1 MRAAIFTGIGRS
13 LEIHNVPE
21 PTCEPG
27 GLILKVHYC
36 GICGSDLHATQH
48 GAFVVPPGT
57 VLGHEFAG
65 EIVESRA
72 VGWKVGEL
80 ATAVPNNA
88 CSGCRASGLNECKDN
103 LGILCPNNRITGY
116 STEVPGGFAEYVH
129 VNAAHALRLP
139 REVNSRQ
146 GATVEPLAVGLH
158 AVDKGKVKL
167 GDRVLVI
174 GGGPIGLAVVAFA
187 KLAGAFR
194 VVVSEYAEI
203 RRNTSMAFGAS
214 GFIDPA
220 KEEIAEAFAR
230 IAGGPPDVIFECVG
244 VPGLLQECINLS
256 APRGRI
262 VVVGVCMVEDKMI
275 PMSGIFKEVTIQFVL
290 GYGKP
295 DWRLVLDL
303 LDSKGLDS
311 EPMITNVVTLDE
323 LPGQFE
329 ALRKPVAQIKL
340 LVNPSADAVSM
351 REH

>member
-1 MRAAIFTGIGRS
+1 MMRAAIFSGIGQP
-13 LEIHNVPE
+13 LEIRNVPE
-21 PTCEPG
+21 PKAEPG

-72 VGWKVGEL
+72 AGWKVGEVV
-80 ATAVPNNA
+80 TAVPNNA
-88 CSGCRASGLNECKDN
+88 CDGCRASGLQECKDD

-129 VNAAHALRLP
+129 VSASQALRLP
-139 REVNSRQ
+139 KEVTSRQ

-158 AVDKGKVKL
+158 AVEKGRVKL

-187 KLAGAFR
+187 KLAGAFH
-194 VVVSEYAEI
+194 VIVSEYAEI
-203 RRNTSMAFGAS
+203 RRNTSLAFGAT
-214 GFIDPA
+214 GTIDPS
-220 KEEIAEAFAR
+220 KEEVAEAFAK
-230 IAGGPPDVIFECVG
+230 IAGAPPDVIFECVG

-262 VVVGVCMVEDKMI
+262 VVVGVCMVEDRLV
-275 PMSGIFKEVTIQFVL
+275 PMSGIFKEVNVQFIL

-295 DWRLVLDL
+295 DWRLVLNL
-303 LDSKGLDS
+303 LDSKGIDS
-311 EPMITNVVTLDE
+311 APMITNIVSMNE
-323 LPGQFE
+323 LPHEFE
-329 ALRKPVAQIKL
+329 ALRKPSTQIKL
-340 LVNPSADAVSM
+340 LVSPLKS
-351 REH
+351 

>member
-1 MRAAIFTGIGRS
+1 MRAAIFNGIGQA
-13 LEIHNVPE
+13 LEIRNVPD
-21 PTCEPG
+21 PKPEPG

-48 GAFVVPPGT
+48 GAFVVAPGT

-72 VGWKVGEL
+72 AGWKVGEL
-80 ATAVPNNA
+80 VTAVPNNA
-88 CSGCRASGLNECKDN
+88 CDGCRASGLQECKDE

-129 VNAAHALRLP
+129 VSAAQALRLP
-139 REVNSRQ
+139 KGVSARQ

-158 AVDKGKVKL
+158 AVEKGKVKL

-187 KLAGAFR
+187 KLAGAFQ
-194 VVVSEYAEI
+194 VVVSEFAEI
-203 RRNTSMAFGAS
+203 RRNTSLAFGAT
-214 GFIDPA
+214 GTIDPS
-220 KEEIAEAFAR
+220 KEEVAGAFAK

-244 VPGLLQECINLS
+244 VPGLLQQCIDLS

-262 VVVGVCMVEDKMI
+262 VVVGVCMVEDRML
-275 PMSGIFKEVTIQFVL
+275 PMSGIFKEVNVQFIL

-295 DWRLVLDL
+295 DWRLVLNL
-303 LDSKGLDS
+303 LDSKGIDP
-311 EPMITNVVTLDE
+311 EPMITKIVGMNE
-323 LPGQFE
+323 LPGEFE
-329 ALRKPVAQIKL
+329 ALRKPSTQIKL
-340 LVNPSADAVSM
+340 LLSPLQG
-351 REH
+351 

>member
-1 MRAAIFTGIGRS
+1 MRAAIFNGIGKP
-13 LEIHNVPE
+13 LEIHNVAE

-27 GLILKVHYC
+27 GLILRVHYC

-72 VGWKVGEL
+72 AGWKVGEL

-88 CSGCRASGLNECKDN
+88 CNGCRASGHQECKDD
-103 LGILCPNNRITGY
+103 LGILCPSNRITGY
-116 STEVPGGFAEYVH
+116 STDVPGGFAEYVH
-129 VNAAHALRLP
+129 VPAAQALRLP
-139 REVNSRQ
+139 KEVSSRQ

-158 AVDKGKVKL
+158 AVEKGRVKL

-174 GGGPIGLAVVAFA
+174 GAGPIGLAVVAFA
-187 KLAGAFR
+187 KLAGAFH

-203 RRNTSMAFGAS
+203 RRSTSLAFGAT
-214 GFIDPA
+214 GTIDPS
-220 KEEIAEAFAR
+220 KEVVAEAYAK

-262 VVVGVCMVEDKMI
+262 VVVGVCMIEDKLI
-275 PMSGIFKEVTIQFVL
+275 PMSGIFKEVNVQFVL

-295 DWRLVLDL
+295 DWRLVLNL
-303 LDSKGLDS
+303 LDSKGIDPA
-311 EPMITNVVTLDE
+311 PMVTDVVTLDD
-323 LPGQFE
+323 LPGEFE
-329 ALRKPVAQIKL
+329 RLRKPSTQIKL
-340 LVNPSADAVSM
+340 LVDPSGRSLAAQ
-351 REH
+351 